1 MKSSPKKKTEMNPEF
16 QLTDEELISRFQA
29 GDEGAFEEIVNRY
42 ADRLLKF
49 AYRFVLDREEAED
62 IVQDTFLKVYQNRHA
77 YREIAKFST
86 WIYTITGNLAK
97 TILRKRKN
105 RKMFP
110 FSRTTSEDNDKEIE
124 YPSTERPPDTK
135 LAGEIE
141 EQIIQRAIIKLP
153 EHFRTVIILRDIQ
166 DLSYEEI
173 SNIIDAPLRT
183 VKSRINR
190 ARLRLQEELEHLRR

>member
-1 MKSSPKKKTEMNPEF
+1 MNEKYQF
-16 QLTDEELISRFQA
+16 SDEELISRFQS

-42 ADRLLKF
+42 ADRLMNF

-77 YREIAKFST
+77 YKEIAKFST

-97 TILRKRKN
+97 TILRKRRN
-105 RKMFP
+105 RKMFY
-110 FSRTTSEDNDKEIE
+110 FSRAVPEDHDKEIE
-124 YPSTERPPDTK
+124 FPSTERLPDSK
-135 LAGEIE
+135 LEGKIE
-141 EQIIQRAIIKLP
+141 EQMIQRAIVKLP

-173 SNIIDAPLRT
+173 SNIIDAPLGT

-190 ARLRLQEELEHLRR
+190 ARLRLQDELKHLRE

>member
-1 MKSSPKKKTEMNPEF
+1 MMQERFKF
-16 QLTDEELISRFQA
+16 TDEELIARFQA
-29 GDEGAFEEIVNRY
+29 GDEGAYEEIVGRY
-42 ADRLLKF
+42 ADRLMNF

-77 YREIAKFST
+77 YKEIAKFST

-97 TILRKRKN
+97 TVLRKRRN
-105 RKMFP
+105 RKLFF
-110 FSRTTSEDNDKEIE
+110 FSRLNPEEEKE
-124 YPSTERPPDTK
+124 TEFPAPERTP
-135 LAGEIE
+135 A
-141 EQIIQRAIIKLP
+141 EQLEGKIDERLIQQAIVKLP

-173 SNIIDAPLRT
+173 SNITSAPLGT

-190 ARLRLQEELEHLRR
+190 ARIHLQAELEHLRGTR

>member
-1 MKSSPKKKTEMNPEF
+1 MDSEF

-42 ADRLLKF
+42 ADRLLNF

-97 TILRKRKN
+97 TILRKRRN
-105 RKMFP
+105 RKLFP
-110 FSRTTSEDNDKEIE
+110 FSRTVSEDENKEVE
-124 YPSTERPPDTK
+124 YPSTERLPDTK
-135 LAGEIE
+135 LEGEIE
-141 EQIIQRAIIKLP
+141 ERMIQQAIIKLP

-173 SNIIDAPLRT
+173 SNIIDAPLGT

>member
-1 MKSSPKKKTEMNPEF
+1 MDDRYKIS
-16 QLTDEELISRFQA
+16 DEELIQRFQA
-29 GDEGAFEEIVNRY
+29 GEEEAFEEIVNRY
-42 ADRLLKF
+42 ANRLMNF

-97 TILRKRKN
+97 TILRKRRS
-105 RKMFP
+105 RKLSYFSQLAPEEKELDFP
-110 FSRTTSEDNDKEIE
+110 DKSAVPSKPLEQEIE
-124 YPSTERPPDTK
+124 AH
-135 LAGEIE
+135 L
-141 EQIIQRAIIKLP
+141 IQRAIVNLP

-166 DLSYEEI
+166 ELSYEEI
-173 SNIIDAPLRT
+173 SNIIDAPLGT

-190 ARLRLQEELEHLRR
+190 ARLRLQEELEQLKPK

>member
-1 MKSSPKKKTEMNPEF
+1 LLERETAMDSKYKF
-16 QLTDEELISRFQA
+16 TDEELIGRFQA

-42 ADRLLKF
+42 ADRLLNF

-77 YREIAKFST
+77 YKEIAKFST

-97 TILRKRKN
+97 TILRKLRN
-105 RKMFP
+105 RKLFF
-110 FSRTTSEDNDKEIE
+110 FSRMVPEDNNKEME
-124 YPSTERPPDTK
+124 FPSTERQPDSTLGGK
-135 LAGEIE
+135 IE
-141 EQIIQRAIIKLP
+141 EQMIQRAIIKLP

-173 SNIIDAPLRT
+173 SNIIDAPLGT

-190 ARLRLQEELEHLRR
+190 ARLRLQEELEHLRE

>member
-1 MKSSPKKKTEMNPEF
+1 MDERYKIS
-16 QLTDEELISRFQA
+16 DEELIQRFQA
-29 GDEGAFEEIVNRY
+29 GEEEAFEEIVNRY
-42 ADRLLKF
+42 ANRLLNF
-49 AYRFVLDREEAED
+49 AYRFVYDREEAED

-97 TILRKRKN
+97 TILRKRRS
-105 RKMFP
+105 RKLSNFSQLTAEEKELDFP
-110 FSRTTSEDNDKEIE
+110 DRSQP
-124 YPSTERPPDTK
+124 PSSQLEQAVEER
-135 LAGEIE
+135 L
-141 EQIIQRAIIKLP
+141 IQRAILNLP

-173 SNIIDAPLRT
+173 SNIIGAPLGT

-190 ARLRLQEELEHLRR
+190 ARLRLQEELEHLR